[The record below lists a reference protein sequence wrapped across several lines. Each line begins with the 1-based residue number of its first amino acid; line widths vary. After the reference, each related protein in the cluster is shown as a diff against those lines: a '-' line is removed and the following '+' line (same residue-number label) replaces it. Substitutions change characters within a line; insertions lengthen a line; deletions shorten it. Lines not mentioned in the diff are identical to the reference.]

1 MSIAMAPGVTPEQMQ
16 RVMGDR
22 PAVPASPPLQQGIEP
37 PPAKRARVKGG
48 KFKAD
53 DPATPDVDEAWESE
67 N

>member
-1 MSIAMAPGVTPEQMQ
+1 MSFAISPGTSVERMQQALGREPSQPE
-16 RVMGDR
+16 
-22 PAVPASPPLQQGIEP
+22 PATTEP
-37 PPAKRARVKGG
+37 VAPAKRARVGG